1 MKKILSVLMMTFVL
15 IGMSACSKDKDL
27 TGTTW
32 TASVT
37 QTEEGVTFTT
47 NFTLKFTTETEGS
60 LTFSAM
66 GFTETQNFTY
76 TYDDGKGTMTNKPT
90 EDEPDMYT
98 INFTVEDDELTV
110 TDDDVTIVFKKQK

>member
-1 MKKILSVLMMTFVL
+1 MMTFVL